1 MKIGILGFGEVGQ
14 AIAQLYMNPHSLG
27 EVKLL
32 INDIKD
38 NRDEFEEGMEFLH
51 ICIPYSDKFLS
62 VVSSIVDKYKPEY
75 CIIHSS
81 VPVGTTSLLNIKFNN
96 FVHSPVRGVH
106 PKLYEGIKTFIK
118 MIGADDVQLV
128 GNAVARHLQ
137 YGLGVE
143 IEMFEGSRTTEL
155 GKLLDTTYY
164 GLCIAF
170 HDYADRLC
178 EKENVDFALVMTEFN
193 KTYNQG
199 YKDLGM
205 SNVVRPVL
213 YPPQGKIGG
222 HCVIP
227 NAEILKSQFGSD
239 EVLESILKLK

>member
-1 MKIGILGFGEVGQ
+1 MKIGILGIGEVGQ
-14 AIAQLYMNPHSLG
+14 AIREVYRNANNPAI
-27 EVKLL
+27 VL
-32 INDIKD
+32 INDLKMGI
-38 NRDEFEEGMEFLH
+38 NEFEEGMEYLH
-51 ICIPYSDKFLS
+51 ICIPWSVSFLS
-62 VVSSIVDKYKPEY
+62 DVAVICHKYNPKY

-81 VPVGTTSLLNIKFNN
+81 VPVGTTEYLNKQFEN

-106 PKLYEGIKTFIK
+106 PKLYEGVKTFVK
-118 MIGADDVQLV
+118 LIGADDVEV
-128 GNAVARHLQ
+128 IGNAVARHFKFD
-137 YGLGVE
+137 LGIE
-143 IEMFEGSRTTEL
+143 IAMVNSSKTTEL

-170 HDYADRLC
+170 HDYADRIC
-178 EKENVDFALVMTEFN
+178 QENELDFALVMTLFN
-193 KTYNQG
+193 QSYNEG
-199 YKDLGM
+199 YKKLGM

-227 NAEILKSQFGSD
+227 NAEILKEQFGSD